1 MPNVTTTSA
10 PRLIALL
17 LDEHDDTQQLVR
29 HAEDVLDM
37 AYPTAR
43 EVHALCVTRTPNS
56 ELAERLQRLPL
67 GAIVCI
73 VAADLREPVQAA
85 DFTRVLQRALEMH
98 ALDATDCVCAP
109 AGALGEE
116 VVARLATGFDGCA
129 FGRVQHLSFEA
140 GGAQAHRAVF
150 GGRSTVRV
158 RAASGPWFAALR
170 TSRSGGALA
179 APATPPAL
187 EWREASSGPHDD
199 TEIVMVPGDAARMPV
214 ETARV
219 VVSGGRGMQGTEGF
233 ALLAQLAARFD
244 AALGGSL
251 PAVDAGWVPVTHQV
265 GQSGK
270 FVSPSVYVA
279 VGISGTPQHLAGV
292 SATTRI
298 VAINNDADA
307 DIFRVA
313 DVGIVADWDTFIPAL
328 IARVD
333 ACRGARAHTS

>member
-1 MPNVTTTSA
+1 
-10 PRLIALL
+10 
-17 LDEHDDTQQLVR
+17 
-29 HAEDVLDM
+29 
-37 AYPTAR
+37 
-43 EVHALCVTRTPNS
+43 
-56 ELAERLQRLPL
+56 
-67 GAIVCI
+67 
-73 VAADLREPVQAA
+73 
-85 DFTRVLQRALEMH
+85 
-98 ALDATDCVCAP
+98 
-109 AGALGEE
+109 
-116 VVARLATGFDGCA
+116 
-129 FGRVQHLSFEA
+129 
-140 GGAQAHRAVF
+140 
-150 GGRSTVRV
+150 
-158 RAASGPWFAALR
+158 
-170 TSRSGGALA
+170 
-179 APATPPAL
+179 
-187 EWREASSGPHDD
+187 
-199 TEIVMVPGDAARMPV
+199 
-214 ETARV
+214 
-219 VVSGGRGMQGTEGF
+219 VSGGRGMQGTEGF

>member
-17 LDEHDDTQQLVR
+17 LDEHDDAQQLVR
-29 HAEDVLDM
+29 HAGDVLDM
-37 AYPTAR
+37 AQPCAR
-43 EVHALCVTRTPNS
+43 EVHAICVTRTPNP

-67 GAIVCI
+67 GALVCI
-73 VAADLREPVQAA
+73 VAADLREPVQAT
-85 DFTRVLQRALEMH
+85 DFTSVLQRALETH
-98 ALDATDCVCAP
+98 ALHSTDFVCAP
-109 AGALGEE
+109 ASALGEE
-116 VVARLATGFDGCA
+116 VVARLAATFDGCA
-129 FGRVQHLSFEA
+129 FGRVQHVLFDA
-140 GGAQAHRAVF
+140 NGAQADRAVF

-158 RAASGPWFAALR
+158 HGESGPWFAALR
-170 TSRSGGALA
+170 TSRTGSALA
-179 APATPPAL
+179 APAEPSAL

-219 VVSGGRGMQGTEGF
+219 VVSGGRGMQGSEGF

-270 FVSPSVYVA
+270 FVSPSVYLA

-313 DVGIVADWDTFIPAL
+313 EVGIVADWDTFIPAL

-333 ACRGARAHTS
+333 ACRSARANAS